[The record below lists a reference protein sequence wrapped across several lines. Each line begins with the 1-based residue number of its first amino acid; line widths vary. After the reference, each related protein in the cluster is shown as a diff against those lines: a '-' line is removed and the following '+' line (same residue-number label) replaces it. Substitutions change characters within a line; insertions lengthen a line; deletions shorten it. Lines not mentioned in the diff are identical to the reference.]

1 MQVRNFSTTISSDP
15 GWFLI
20 SFEMKDWKYFVP
32 FYCTIC
38 TYILTNFLPVRLNCL
53 KIRTDQLQFSM
64 NSALTIRMLLLLKS
78 IWCISSIF
86 CSVYLNYIEIFS
98 LYKHFKKLLL
108 SGWSCRRSYGWHH
121 GYWWTQVK
129 YSNWKI
135 ISFYPLPA
143 EFHFKKNNFP
153 FSFIWPYICYQN
165 LVKTTRE
172 KYKEEWPKMVNCC
185 PIFPVF

>member
-1 MQVRNFSTTISSDP
+1 MIGNILSLFIGLP
-15 GWFLI
+15 
-20 SFEMKDWKYFVP
+20 Y
-32 FYCTIC
+32 YCTIC

-129 YSNWKI
+129 YTNYKI
-135 ISFYPLPA
+135 ELYRQYTIHLYYTVYSIHPSSSKLLF
-143 EFHFKKNNFP
+143 
-153 FSFIWPYICYQN
+153 W
-165 LVKTTRE
+165 RE
-172 KYKEEWPKMVNCC
+172 QL
-185 PIFPVF
+185 